1 MEKTA
6 KLVQT
11 PPGAGTND
19 VVFVARQPI
28 YTREAQLFA
37 YQLLY
42 GRDVVERALS
52 TKNGN
57 ASGEPFLNAFL
68 GLSSMESLVGE
79 NVAFVSV
86 ARKFILQDYCATLAK
101 EKAVLE
107 ISPGTEIDENVL
119 CSLKTLRDAGYK
131 LALDSFAYSIAD
143 LPLLEIANYASLDF
157 ARLTPDE
164 IFGQIS
170 LIAQS
175 KAKAIARNIESHE
188 GFEIAKRL
196 GFEYFAGPCFNKP
209 AVSTPV
215 RVPINRLSTLQLA
228 LKLQNPELT
237 AEEVE
242 KFVSQDLAISYKL
255 LRFVNSAALSLAR
268 NIESIKHAIQMVGT
282 TRIRGWASLLLLSK
296 LEDKPAELMV
306 TALVRA
312 KMSEGIAVAMGFSNP
327 DSYYMVGLFSV
338 VDALLNVTLP
348 EAIQLLPF
356 SKQVREALLN
366 HEGQMG
372 SVLKCVLNYERG
384 DWEGVILSNLDPV
397 TIRQS
402 YLDAI
407 SAAQKMPKG

>member
-6 KLVQT
+6 KLVQS

-28 YTREAQLFA
+28 YTRSAQLFA

-42 GRDVVERALS
+42 QRDVVERALGA
-52 TKNGN
+52 NGGN
-57 ASGEPFLNAFL
+57 ASAEPFPNAL
-68 GLSSMESLVGE
+68 GLSSLESLVGE

-86 ARKFILQDYCATLAK
+86 ARTFILQNYWSTLAK

-107 ISPGTEIDENVL
+107 ISPGIEIDENVL
-119 CSLKTLRDAGYK
+119 RSLKTMREAGYK
-131 LALDSFAYSIAD
+131 VALDSFAYTKED

-164 IFGQIS
+164 TSGQLS

-175 KAKAIARNIESHE
+175 KAKAIARNVESHE
-188 GFEIAKRL
+188 GFEMAKGL
-196 GFEYFAGPCFNKP
+196 GFEYFAGPCFTKP

-228 LKLQNPELT
+228 LKLQNPELS

-255 LRFVNSAALSLAR
+255 LRFVNSAALSLSR

-282 TRIRGWASLLLLSK
+282 TRIRGWASLLLLTK
-296 LEDKPAELMV
+296 LEDKPAELLV

-312 KMSEGIAVAMGFSNP
+312 KMCEGIAVAMGVSNP

-356 SKQVREALLN
+356 SRQVREAL
-366 HEGQMG
+366 
-372 SVLKCVLNYERG
+372 
-384 DWEGVILSNLDPV
+384 
-397 TIRQS
+397 
-402 YLDAI
+402 
-407 SAAQKMPKG
+407 